1 MLGDDTTKKGKR
13 VTSVNE
19 VGLTTVSLKDKLEKP
34 QAQLDGIDKKLDMLV
49 SGQQYQKKMRYWNT
63 QQGVRLC
70 YSCGSPDHMT
80 RDCPTK
86 KTNNPQKGYGQQ
98 TMEGPS
104 DRKPMGN

>member
-49 SGQQYQKKMRYWNT
+49 SGQQYQKNMRYWNT